1 MILAVLFANS
11 VGNVLIERFNGVPVE
26 ERLHWRCFL
35 VKLGAEN
42 LIGVKNEKLLV
53 ACHKSVYIVYT
64 VLGDVSIFLVGK
76 DEYGELALA
85 EAFFIIT
92 AAVKDVC
99 GKPPT
104 ERLFL
109 DKYGR
114 ICLCLD
120 EIVWKGL
127 VENTDKDRIKRLI
140 RLKPPTEY

>member
-76 DEYGELALA
+76 DEYGELAW
-85 EAFFIIT
+85 T
-92 AAVKDVC
+92 C
-99 GKPPT
+99 GEHRQRQDQETHKIET
-104 ERLFL
+104 S
-109 DKYGR
+109 Y
-114 ICLCLD
+114 
-120 EIVWKGL
+120 
-127 VENTDKDRIKRLI
+127 
-140 RLKPPTEY
+140 